1 MAEAAEAEVAQ
12 SDALF
17 TAPVRSQPVQF
28 IGPEAAG
35 PSPEH
40 SAPAAVVAR
49 HASAGYGNASTAR
62 LVARLRIQR
71 KAVVSTP
78 GDPFE
83 REAEAVATSVTSGG
97 STPAISSASGGV
109 ATVARETAY
118 EEPKKKPAEESG
130 EPVQRAGGGDVS
142 ASVSDAADA
151 AISSPGPGTPMHPAT
166 RGTLESRLGTDLGDV
181 RIHDDATAHH
191 QAAAVEARAFT
202 HGNDIW
208 LGSGESQSD
217 LSLMAHETAHVVQ
230 QRGGSAV
237 QRAPLVQRL
246 IPDFILERIN
256 DYARHVPGWTLFT
269 VILGFNPLTGDAV
282 PRTPINL
289 LEGFFGLVP
298 FGTLI
303 FDTLREHGIIDAA
316 FAWVEGE
323 LGRLD
328 LSLNR
333 IERTIS
339 AAWDDVRLLEGFDYN
354 MNVLRRHFGAL
365 YDDVVRFANSL
376 VDQILR
382 MIKEAVVGVAESL
395 LAENRAWA
403 LIKKILGYDP
413 LRDVSV
419 TATPTE
425 ILEDFL
431 ILIGKQQ
438 HLDQMRERGTVEET
452 ANWLATQIATFM
464 SLLGELR
471 GLIGRAWDAIQPA
484 NLANLMNDMRA
495 LATDAGAFLQRVW
508 DFAST
513 VAVKVLELIK
523 NALLAWLSSFAHEVP
538 GFHLVTVIIGR
549 NPFTGEEVPRTAQ
562 NIIRGFIS
570 LLPGGNE
577 IYARLEETGVVTGA
591 AARIEGAME
600 SLGISWAFIVGL
612 FTGLWNS
619 LSIEDLLTP
628 IDTFMR
634 IVDRFGEPISRLV
647 QFVGVVLRE
656 FIYLILQLMNFP
668 FDLIGSIVTNAM
680 TAIEDI
686 KRDPIGF
693 LQHML
698 DAIKLG
704 FSNFFDNIV
713 THLLGGLADWL
724 FRGLRGAGIEP
735 PTDLT
740 FASVLDFVLNVLGI
754 SMERIWEKLGNRIGQ
769 ETVARIRGVIDR
781 LVGIWSFIK
790 DVQERGVVAIW
801 EYIEG
806 QLSNLWNMV
815 LQKAQEFIMERIIA
829 RAIQWLLSLLDV
841 TGIMPVINA
850 VMGFFNAVQSAIEY
864 LRDILAIIN
873 DWVTTIAAVAR
884 GEIQPGAQKMEQ
896 GLANAIPVAIGFLA
910 NQFGLGNIGEKI
922 GEIVEGLRGLVD
934 QALDWL
940 IDRAV
945 SAMESLMA
953 SLGFGGGEDGE
964 AEEEIWWT
972 TTEPFED
979 AADQDHTFSFSGEGG
994 SATLVMHSDSEQ
1006 RVAQYLMQRLADAD
1020 ATGRPPIEAA
1030 IAAHATY
1037 LIAQQAL
1044 EAKRAE
1050 VDALPA
1056 DQKEPHRP
1064 ELRTRYDAFK
1074 DALRALGVAFEAV
1087 PAEPLVAMPL
1097 VLPSVKPAAV
1107 YQTYVSSRELAHSRN
1122 RPERDTDQRGK
1133 WDNYVEG
1140 GLSSEWIHWAM
1151 NLPEDFRLSHDRI
1164 LRPNWTPNHNADVPM
1179 QVDHVVEWQ
1188 VRPLES
1194 SGWVD
1199 QEPNFE
1205 LLDAASNQSSGSE
1218 IRGNIEKLR
1227 TDTATVTG
1235 DQTWIHRD
1243 ITFTTVTGG
1252 GSAGIRWPLEHIIDG
1267 KHLEV
1272 YAEMHD
1278 LDKPGATGRADV
1290 GSLPG
1295 GPEAETTEGVVGAQ
1309 SALRTLENQHPADAS
1324 SLRLLV
1330 ELRGRG
1336 ETWDNVR
1343 TTLGVSAGKLSQLRG
1358 LVNEAGLNT

>member
-1 MAEAAEAEVAQ
+1 MPEVAEAEVAQ

-17 TAPVRSQPVQF
+17 AAPAKPRAVPF
-28 IGPEAAG
+28 IGPEADG
-35 PSPEH
+35 GSSPGH
-40 SAPAAVVAR
+40 SAPAAAVVAR
-49 HASAGYGNASTAR
+49 HARDGYGNASTAR
-62 LVARLRIQR
+62 LVSRMRIQR

-83 REAEAVATSVTSGG
+83 REAEAVASSVVAGG
-97 STPAISSASGGV
+97 TTPSISPVTGGV
-109 ATVARETAY
+109 ASVARETAY
-118 EEPKKKPAEESG
+118 EEPKKKPSEESA

-142 ASVSDAADA
+142 PDVSDAADA
-151 AISSPGPGTPMHPAT
+151 AISNPGPGTPMHPAT

-181 RIHDDATAHH
+181 RIHDDATAQH

-217 LSLMAHETAHVVQ
+217 LSLMAHETTHVVQ

-237 QRAPLVQRL
+237 QRTPLVQRL
-246 IPDFILERIN
+246 IPDFILSGLA
-256 DYARHVPGWTLFT
+256 DYARHIPGWTLFT

-282 PRTPINL
+282 PRTAINL

-316 FAWVEGE
+316 FTWVEGE

-354 MNVLRRHFGAL
+354 LNVLRRHFGAL

-403 LIKKILGYDP
+403 LVKKILGHDP
-413 LRDVSV
+413 LRDVAV

-438 HLDQMRERGTVEET
+438 HLDQMRQRGTVEET

-464 SLLGELR
+464 TLLGELR

-513 VAVKVLELIK
+513 VAIKVLELIK
-523 NALLAWLSSFAHEVP
+523 NALLGWLSSFAHELP

-562 NIIRGFIS
+562 NIIRGFIT

-577 IYARLEETGVVTGA
+577 IYAHLEETGIVTSA

-612 FTGLWNS
+612 FSGLWNS

-628 IDTFMR
+628 IDTFTR
-634 IVDRFGEPISRLV
+634 IVAQFGEPISRLV

-656 FIYLILQLMNFP
+656 MIYLILQMMNFP

-680 TAIEDI
+680 AAIEDI

-724 FRGLRGAGIEP
+724 FRGLRSAGIEP

-754 SMERIWEKLGNRIGQ
+754 SMERIWEKLGNRIGA
-769 ETVARIRGVIDR
+769 ENVARIRGVIDR

-815 LQKAQEFIMERIIA
+815 LQKAQDFIMERIIN

-850 VMGFFNAVQSAIEY
+850 VMGFFHAVQSAIEY
-864 LRDILAIIN
+864 LRDILEIIN

-884 GEIQPGAQKMEQ
+884 GEIQPGADKMER

-922 GEIVEGLRGLVD
+922 GEIVEGLRALVD

-953 SLGFGGGEDGE
+953 TLGFGGGEEE
-964 AEEEIWWT
+964 AEAAAAGAGDIDAPAPLATEGHIVRAHIENGQVSIRMASGVFGGFVEKVLEIGNEWAPIKRNHPAGDLAGELAGLISQASILRT
-972 TTEPFED
+972 SAEAITSTTEEATFRARSLFLNQGVTALAANLVGILNRFEIPRIEGVAYQTPPPHAPQYQSLGGHRRPQGMSSVLSFNTRPHMRGTNPGVD
-979 AADQDHTFSFSGEGG
+979 VAGAGRNIVPRTYQRGHLLAASLGG
-994 SATLVMHSDSEQ
+994 SNSDVENFAPMSPGTNQNMRIWE
-1006 RVAQYLMQRLADAD
+1006 RPIMDALNADVYPPWIVRFSIDCDYLNDEGSLAGWLGDQVREMRGSD
-1020 ATGRPPIEAA
+1020 GGSPSVD
-1030 IAAHATY
+1030 
-1037 LIAQQAL
+1037 
-1044 EAKRAE
+1044 
-1050 VDALPA
+1050 VDAIYAVIASSSGLT
-1056 DQKEPHRP
+1056 ES
-1064 ELRTRYDAFK
+1064 
-1074 DALRALGVAFEAV
+1074 ALAAALGVT
-1087 PAEPLVAMPL
+1087 EPQLARRSSAIRERLLRSFTPRGFGVDL
-1097 VLPSVKPAAV
+1097 EVVQGEGTLPQS
-1107 YQTYVSSRELAHSRN
+1107 T
-1122 RPERDTDQRGK
+1122 T
-1133 WDNYVEG
+1133 
-1140 GLSSEWIHWAM
+1140 I
-1151 NLPEDFRLSHDRI
+1151 
-1164 LRPNWTPNHNADVPM
+1164 PNHLA
-1179 QVDHVVEWQ
+1179 
-1188 VRPLES
+1188 
-1194 SGWVD
+1194 
-1199 QEPNFE
+1199 
-1205 LLDAASNQSSGSE
+1205 
-1218 IRGNIEKLR
+1218 
-1227 TDTATVTG
+1227 
-1235 DQTWIHRD
+1235 
-1243 ITFTTVTGG
+1243 
-1252 GSAGIRWPLEHIIDG
+1252 
-1267 KHLEV
+1267 
-1272 YAEMHD
+1272 
-1278 LDKPGATGRADV
+1278 
-1290 GSLPG
+1290 
-1295 GPEAETTEGVVGAQ
+1295 
-1309 SALRTLENQHPADAS
+1309 
-1324 SLRLLV
+1324 
-1330 ELRGRG
+1330 
-1336 ETWDNVR
+1336 
-1343 TTLGVSAGKLSQLRG
+1343 
-1358 LVNEAGLNT
+1358 